1 MNILTSGNTETD
13 TFCSLREVSVMFT
26 NSATCVFVVF
36 TWPLIVSSNF
46 LNTARSIE
54 GRYDTIKKK
63 FRYLLDIFRFSFHL
77 FHDRYCLYFKKYEI
91 YIVQ

>member
-1 MNILTSGNTETD
+1 MNHGHED
-13 TFCSLREVSVMFT
+13 PFV
-26 NSATCVFVVF
+26 NS
-36 TWPLIVSSNF
+36 
-46 LNTARSIE
+46 RME

-91 YIVQ
+91 YIVQNGYKSGPGIHQLAGQPIVH